1 MSDGTKAADQEENG
15 MNLRIVERDIKR
27 FLNKE
32 LGLDFEFERKDD
44 RLRATNE
51 LTLRGHDD
59 NIYVAI
65 DMYESGSFGVGF
77 VFDKLEENPQTLAL
91 INDFN
96 RNSVWLTAMIR
107 DDGYLVL
114 RYNVMA
120 GTVDDLAG
128 NIRGIMNQL
137 TTDKIGAVLKP
148 LTQLTQSD

>member
-65 DMYESGSFGVGF
+65 DMYESGSFGVDF

-91 INDFN
+91 INEFN

-107 DDGYLVL
+107 DDSYLVL

>member
-32 LGLDFEFERKDD
+32 LGLDFDFERTDD

-65 DMYESGSFGVGF
+65 DMYESGSFGVDF

-148 LTQLTQSD
+148 LTQLTQSN

>member
-1 MSDGTKAADQEENG
+1 

-32 LGLDFEFERKDD
+32 LGLDFDFERTDA

-65 DMYESGSFGVGF
+65 DMYESGSFGVDF

-148 LTQLTQSD
+148 LTQLTQSN

>member
-1 MSDGTKAADQEENG
+1 MSDGTKAAGQEENG

-65 DMYESGSFGVGF
+65 DMYESGSFGVDF

-91 INDFN
+91 INEFN

-120 GTVDDLAG
+120 GTVDDLAD

>member
-1 MSDGTKAADQEENG
+1 

-65 DMYESGSFGVGF
+65 DMYESGSFGVDF

-91 INDFN
+91 INEFN

>member
-1 MSDGTKAADQEENG
+1 MSDGTKAAGQEENG

-65 DMYESGSFGVGF
+65 DMYESGSFGVDF

-91 INDFN
+91 INEFN

-137 TTDKIGAVLKP
+137 TTDKSGAVLKP

>member
-1 MSDGTKAADQEENG
+1 

-32 LGLDFEFERKDD
+32 LGLDFNFERTDD

-65 DMYESGSFGVGF
+65 DMYESGSFGVDF

>member
-1 MSDGTKAADQEENG
+1 MSDGTKAAGQEENG

-65 DMYESGSFGVGF
+65 DMYESGSFGVDF
-77 VFDKLEENPQTLAL
+77 VFDKLEENPHTLAL
-91 INDFN
+91 INEFN

-148 LTQLTQSD
+148 LTQLTHSD

>member
-65 DMYESGSFGVGF
+65 DMYESGSFGVDF

-91 INDFN
+91 INEFN

-128 NIRGIMNQL
+128 NISGIMNQL

-148 LTQLTQSD
+148 LTQLTHSD

>member
-65 DMYESGSFGVGF
+65 DMYESGSFGVDF

-148 LTQLTQSD
+148 LTQLTHSD

>member
-15 MNLRIVERDIKR
+15 MNRRIVERDIKR

-65 DMYESGSFGVGF
+65 DMYESGSFGVDF

-91 INDFN
+91 INEFN

>member
-65 DMYESGSFGVGF
+65 DMYESGSFGVDF

>member
-1 MSDGTKAADQEENG
+1 

-65 DMYESGSFGVGF
+65 DMYESGSFVVDF

-91 INDFN
+91 INEFN

>member
-65 DMYESGSFGVGF
+65 DMYESGSFGVDF

-91 INDFN
+91 INEFN

-148 LTQLTQSD
+148 LTQLTQSN

>member
-1 MSDGTKAADQEENG
+1 MSDGTKAAGKEENG

-32 LGLDFEFERKDD
+32 LGLDFDFERTDD

-65 DMYESGSFGVGF
+65 DMYESGSFGVDF

>member
-1 MSDGTKAADQEENG
+1 MSDGTKAAGKEENG

-65 DMYESGSFGVGF
+65 DMYESGSFGVDF

-91 INDFN
+91 INEFN

-128 NIRGIMNQL
+128 NIMIVPF
-137 TTDKIGAVLKP
+137 TGAWFLYP
-148 LTQLTQSD
+148 I

>member
-1 MSDGTKAADQEENG
+1 MSDGTKAAGKEENG

-65 DMYESGSFGVGF
+65 DMYESGSFGVDF

-91 INDFN
+91 INEFN

-148 LTQLTQSD
+148 LTQLTHSD

>member
-65 DMYESGSFGVGF
+65 DMYESGSFGVDF

-91 INDFN
+91 INEFN

>member
-65 DMYESGSFGVGF
+65 DMYESGSFGVDF

-91 INDFN
+91 INEFN

-148 LTQLTQSD
+148 LTQLTHSD

>member
-1 MSDGTKAADQEENG
+1 

-32 LGLDFEFERKDD
+32 LGLDFDFERTDD

-65 DMYESGSFGVGF
+65 DMYESGSFGVDF

-91 INDFN
+91 INEFN

-148 LTQLTQSD
+148 LTQLTQSN

>member
-1 MSDGTKAADQEENG
+1 MSDGTKAAGQEENG

-65 DMYESGSFGVGF
+65 DMYESGSCGVGF

-91 INDFN
+91 INEFN

-148 LTQLTQSD
+148 LTQPTQSD

>member
-65 DMYESGSFGVGF
+65 DMYESGSFGVDF
-77 VFDKLEENPQTLAL
+77 VFDKLEETPQTLAL
-91 INDFN
+91 IIDIK

>member
-65 DMYESGSFGVGF
+65 DMYESGSFGVDF
-77 VFDKLEENPQTLAL
+77 VFDKLEENPHTLAL
-91 INDFN
+91 INEFN

>member
-1 MSDGTKAADQEENG
+1 

-65 DMYESGSFGVGF
+65 DMYESGSFGVDF
-77 VFDKLEENPQTLAL
+77 VFDKLEENPHTLAL
-91 INDFN
+91 INEFN

-148 LTQLTQSD
+148 LTQLTHSD

>member
-1 MSDGTKAADQEENG
+1 

-65 DMYESGSFGVGF
+65 DMYESGSFGVDF

-91 INDFN
+91 INEFN

-148 LTQLTQSD
+148 LTQLTQSN

>member
-1 MSDGTKAADQEENG
+1 

-65 DMYESGSFGVGF
+65 DMYESGSFGVDF
-77 VFDKLEENPQTLAL
+77 VFDKLEENPHTLAL
-91 INDFN
+91 INEFN

>member
-1 MSDGTKAADQEENG
+1 MSDGTKAAGKEENG

-65 DMYESGSFGVGF
+65 DMYESGSFGVDF

-91 INDFN
+91 INEFN

>member
-1 MSDGTKAADQEENG
+1 MSDGTKAAGQEENG

-65 DMYESGSFGVGF
+65 DMYESGSFGVDF

-91 INDFN
+91 INEFN

>member
-1 MSDGTKAADQEENG
+1 

-65 DMYESGSFGVGF
+65 DMYESGSFGVDF

-91 INDFN
+91 INEFN

-148 LTQLTQSD
+148 LTQLTHSD